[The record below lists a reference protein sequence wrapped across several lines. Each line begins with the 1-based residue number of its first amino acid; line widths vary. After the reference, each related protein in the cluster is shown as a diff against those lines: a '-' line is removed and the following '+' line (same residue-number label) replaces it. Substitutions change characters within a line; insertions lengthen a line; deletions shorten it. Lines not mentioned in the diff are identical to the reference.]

1 MEAAFWDGI
10 MESVKQDKPRYDR
23 VVELA
28 KEVRDGISEMALES
42 WKLYIAEAIDLEI
55 LSQVEVFPLFPI
67 FWRK

>member
-10 MESVKQDKPRYDR
+10 MESVKQDEPRYDR
-23 VVELA
+23 VVEIV